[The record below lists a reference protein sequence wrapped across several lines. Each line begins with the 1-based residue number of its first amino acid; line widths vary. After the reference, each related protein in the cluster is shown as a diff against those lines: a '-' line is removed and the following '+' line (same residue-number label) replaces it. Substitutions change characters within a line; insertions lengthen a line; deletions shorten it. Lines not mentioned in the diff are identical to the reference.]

1 MPRSGAGSRY
11 QCRSSPEGAEEE
23 GAARGYFPRDE
34 VRRSLGKA
42 LREESPRKGGSH
54 TPRAQ
59 ARPQEAAARRS
70 AADEA
75 EAGVWR
81 RSRRGARWC
90 WRAWR
95 SPPRAARAALDKNFA
110 DFFPLTGGMV
120 SPSFF
125 FY

>member
-81 RSRRGARWC
+81 RSRCGARWC

-95 SPPRAARAALDKNFA
+95 APRGGAPREKFA
-110 DFFPLTGGMV
+110 GFYPITGGLV
-120 SPSFF
+120 AAPVVFTEQ
-125 FY
+125 